1 MKNGVKNMMKGAMTG
16 MAVGTATYMMMQSK
30 EKKTG
35 KQVKKKA
42 AKAMKTMGD
51 VFENISYMM

>member
-1 MKNGVKNMMKGAMTG
+1 VNKGMKNMMKGAVTG

-30 EKKTG
+30 EKKSG